1 MRESYL
7 YMPTW
12 EDAHN
17 LVLYFEKK
25 RELNNI
31 YIVSLYNTTIQ
42 TIYIYLNV
50 IIFLFM
56 FLK

>member
-1 MRESYL
+1 
-7 YMPTW
+7 MPTW

-42 TIYIYLNV
+42 TIYMYLNV